1 MTKTFQFFVFSIY
14 VRIFIEVS
22 MFVVLTSTSEIK
34 EWKTTT
40 TSNIISLIIAIIWIL
55 FCIAFI
61 FLSFLF
67 WMKYKNKEIND
78 EYMPL
83 KEFFNGIKNR
93 SNARIYS
100 TIFLFRRTLYVSFLI
115 FGNSLSN
122 IGLIIPLIVFQI
134 VYLAAI
140 IFTRPFNETKNNII
154 EIVNEWFY
162 LLLVSLLLY
171 FNSIDR
177 WSETIKNV
185 YLFII
190 IANSLVL
197 ISIIISK
204 FGHN

>member
-122 IGLIIPLIVFQI
+122 IGLIFKYINWK
-134 VYLAAI
+134 VYLL
-140 IFTRPFNETKNNII
+140 K
-154 EIVNEWFY
+154 
-162 LLLVSLLLY
+162 
-171 FNSIDR
+171 
-177 WSETIKNV
+177 
-185 YLFII
+185 LFISNYSQLKLCIWRFMI
-190 IANSLVL
+190 I
-197 ISIIISK
+197 K
-204 FGHN
+204 